1 VVERVRVLGCPVDPL
16 SMEQTIDRCAELID
30 TGGTHQHMAVNVAK
44 LVAARDDA
52 RLRDIIERSA
62 IVNADGQGI
71 VWAARL
77 LGQALPGRVAGI
89 DLMQE
94 LVALAAER
102 GYRIY
107 VLGARADVLER
118 ALGILCERHPQ
129 LQIAGAHDG
138 YFTAAEEP
146 GVCAEIARSRA
157 DILFVAMGTPRKE
170 TFLAERADALG
181 VPLLVGVGGAVD
193 VLAGV
198 TRRAPVVW
206 QRLGLEW
213 LYRMVQEPRRMFRR
227 YATSNARFALLLAG
241 ALAGR
246 LRGRTSE
253 QGTPC

>member
-1 VVERVRVLGCPVDPL
+1 ML
-16 SMEQTIDRCAELID
+16 
-30 TGGTHQHMAVNVAK
+30 
-44 LVAARDDA
+44 
-52 RLRDIIERSA
+52 
-62 IVNADGQGI
+62 
-71 VWAARL
+71 AARL
-77 LGQALPGRVAGI
+77 LGQSLPGRVAGI
-89 DLMQE
+89 DLMHE

-102 GYRIY
+102 GHAIY

-118 ALGILCERHPQ
+118 AVGILRERQPR
-129 LQIAGAHDG
+129 LQVAGYRDG
-138 YFTAAEEP
+138 YFSAEEEP
-146 GVCAEIARSRA
+146 RCAPRSRASGA

-170 TFLAERADALG
+170 TFLAEHADDLG

-198 TRRAPVVW
+198 TRRAPAVW

-246 LRGRTSE
+246 LSGRGT
-253 QGTPC
+253 TA

>member
-1 VVERVRVLGCPVDPL
+1 MSERVRVLGCPVDPL
-16 SMEQTIDRCAELID
+16 SMEETVARCAELIGS
-30 TGGTHQHMAVNVAK
+30 GGIHQHMAVNVAK

-52 RLRDIIERSA
+52 RLRGIIERSA

-71 VWAARL
+71 VLAARL
-77 LGQALPGRVAGI
+77 LGQSLPGRVAGI
-89 DLMQE
+89 DLMHE

-102 GYRIY
+102 GHAIY

-118 ALGILCERHPQ
+118 AVGILRERHPR
-129 LQIAGAHDG
+129 LQVAGYRDG
-138 YFTAAEEP
+138 YFSAEEESA
-146 GVCAEIARSRA
+146 VCAEIAASGA
-157 DILFVAMGTPRKE
+157 EILFVAMGTPRKE
-170 TFLAERADALG
+170 TFLAEHADDLG

-198 TRRAPVVW
+198 TRRAPAVW

-246 LRGRTSE
+246 LSGRGT
-253 QGTPC
+253 TA